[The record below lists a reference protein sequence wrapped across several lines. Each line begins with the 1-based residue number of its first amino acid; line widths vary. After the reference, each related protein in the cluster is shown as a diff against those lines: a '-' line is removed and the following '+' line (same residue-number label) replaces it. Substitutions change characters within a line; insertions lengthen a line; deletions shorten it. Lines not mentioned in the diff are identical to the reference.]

1 MRQSKIMEETPVKQ
15 LADKYS
21 DTAPKKTLFDSQE
34 STVHKRDN
42 SNYHERRTIDSIDRS
57 QAIKIEESLVQSG
70 HYRIP
75 RGSEQIEQMNSLQI
89 LKQDDGSM
97 SNQVYTPKQ
106 INNNHKEG
114 SKNFMQ
120 FSNKVQSMAGN
131 NTPSKRSTA
140 SVSQSYR
147 YCIACEQAVL

>member
-75 RGSEQIEQMNSLQI
+75 RGSEQIEQMSSLQI

-131 NTPSKRSTA
+131 KTPSKPSTA

>member
-1 MRQSKIMEETPVKQ
+1 MS
-15 LADKYS
+15 
-21 DTAPKKTLFDSQE
+21 
-34 STVHKRDN
+34 
-42 SNYHERRTIDSIDRS
+42 
-57 QAIKIEESLVQSG
+57 
-70 HYRIP
+70 
-75 RGSEQIEQMNSLQI
+75 SLQI

-140 SVSQSYR
+140 SVS
-147 YCIACEQAVL
+147 